1 MFKVK
6 KMQINMKIKLGIA
19 PIAWSNDDMPELG
32 GDTPIET
39 CLMEAKTA
47 GFNGIELGGKF
58 PRNPGTIKYLLNKFN
73 IFLPGGWYR
82 SKLRERSIDDEWQAM
97 QDQID
102 LLKLVKASVFIF
114 ADQTESIQSDQNIP
128 LSQRPKLEDR
138 EWNEFCK
145 KISEISKRL
154 ADIGLPMSY
163 HEHMGT
169 IIQSEED
176 INRLLD
182 NTNDETFLLYDTGH
196 IMFAQGDYESILK
209 KYVSRINHIHCKNIR
224 KNVLEKSL
232 SEDLSFRDAFLEG
245 VFTVPGDGCIDYNP
259 LFKILFR
266 NNYSKW
272 LIVEAEQNPKK
283 ANPLEYAKKGY
294 NYLTKT
300 LTEVGYKI

>member
-1 MFKVK
+1 
-6 KMQINMKIKLGIA
+6 
-19 PIAWSNDDMPELG
+19 
-32 GDTPIET
+32 
-39 CLMEAKTA
+39 
-47 GFNGIELGGKF
+47 
-58 PRNPGTIKYLLNKFN
+58 
-73 IFLPGGWYR
+73 
-82 SKLRERSIDDEWQAM
+82 
-97 QDQID
+97 
-102 LLKLVKASVFIF
+102 
-114 ADQTESIQSDQNIP
+114 
-128 LSQRPKLEDR
+128 
-138 EWNEFCK
+138 
-145 KISEISKRL
+145 
-154 ADIGLPMSY
+154 MSY

-259 LFKILFR
+259 LFKILFK

-272 LIVEAEQNPKK
+272 VIVEAEQDPKK
-283 ANPLEYAKKGY
+283 ANPLEYAKIGY
-294 NYLTKT
+294 NYLTKV